1 MQGRKLRKNLETER
15 TFCAI
20 IKTTH
25 HLQPE
30 FFRNISHTFYFIL
43 YFLSEIQESIILG
56 GDFISLTGIIIK
68 GRYCIVN
75 HIGKGGEGALYLA
88 KDLELG
94 LYRAVKELPLA
105 KKREAKLLRLLDH
118 PFLPGMID
126 YAERGE
132 YCYLVMEYIQGKSLE
147 EYLKEGRQF
156 TPEEILRIGNRI
168 LQIFIYLHAR
178 KPAVYYGDLKPD
190 NLMMNDA
197 GEVYLVDFG
206 SAVLG
211 YERQSLSC
219 TGTIGYAAP
228 EQYQGRVSSSSDIYA
243 LGKTLERLCGKKK
256 IRYYILYPGLGLFI
270 RKCCCGRE
278 DKRWRT
284 AKEAEEAFAGI
295 HPVSLK
301 LKNVLIPAA
310 LILLTAIAAGR
321 SQTEERKLP
330 PFDSALSGV
339 TAWYYSMPYRSS
351 GTGVSEEI
359 SFLIEEA
366 LQRMTKQYA
375 NKEDQILLF
384 LARNSELK
392 GNNAKAE
399 ICYKEIKKEAEA
411 VPAYGLFLIR
421 QGRAEESREIYDGCI
436 EENGEEIPETYTRKV
451 WRKKLERE
459 EEKTDN

>member
-1 MQGRKLRKNLETER
+1 M
-15 TFCAI
+15 
-20 IKTTH
+20 
-25 HLQPE
+25 
-30 FFRNISHTFYFIL
+30 IL
-43 YFLSEIQESIILG
+43 YLLSGIQESILG

-68 GRYCIVN
+68 GRYCIIN
-75 HIGKGGEGALYLA
+75 QIGKGGEGALYLA

-94 LYRAVKELPLA
+94 IYRAVKELPLT
-105 KKREAKLLRLLDH
+105 KKREAKLVRLLDH

-132 YCYLVMEYIQGKSLE
+132 YCYLVMEYIQGKSLG
-147 EYLKEGRQF
+147 EYLKKGRQF
-156 TPEEILRIGNRI
+156 TPEEILRIGNRV
-168 LQIFIYLHAR
+168 LQILIYLHAR
-178 KPAVYYGDLKPD
+178 KLAVYYGDLKPD
-190 NLMMNDA
+190 NLMMNEE

-211 YERQSLSC
+211 YERQGFDC

-301 LKNVLIPAA
+301 LKNVLIPTA

-321 SQTEERKLP
+321 SQTEEKKLP

-366 LQRMTKQYA
+366 LQRLAKQYTDR
-375 NKEDQILLF
+375 KDQILLL

-392 GNNAKAE
+392 GDEAKAE
-399 ICYKEIKKEAEA
+399 MYYRECKEEAEA
-411 VPAYGLFLIR
+411 FSAYGLFLIR
-421 QGRAEESREIYDGCI
+421 QGRVEESRDIYEACL
-436 EENGEEIPETYTRKV
+436 EENGEEVPEAYTMKM
-451 WRKKLERE
+451 WREKLEI
-459 EEKTDN
+459 EEKKGNR